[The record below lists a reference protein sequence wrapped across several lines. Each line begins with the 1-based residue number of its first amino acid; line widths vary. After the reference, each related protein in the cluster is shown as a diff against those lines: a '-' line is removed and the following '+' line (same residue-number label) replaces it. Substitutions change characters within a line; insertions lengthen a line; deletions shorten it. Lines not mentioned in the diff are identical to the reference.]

1 MKLTQCLPASESG
14 EEPLTYM
21 TRYMAWGYCSW
32 TSFTGQQKPGDDFWV
47 RVAFQVN
54 GVCQGR
60 ALESSSLWV
69 PFLGDNI
76 MHVVVY
82 HWRRSRV
89 PTLLSSPHSHSRI
102 LLPFL
107 TLTDS
112 DWSRGSLG
120 QSKRLG
126 TFKVTLLSPPKHYL
140 SFIFRQLSYFIFLCI
155 I

>member
-1 MKLTQCLPASESG
+1 MKSHSHIWPGTWHGVIAH
-14 EEPLTYM
+14 
-21 TRYMAWGYCSW
+21 
-32 TSFTGQQKPGDDFWV
+32 GQAARDNRSLGI
-47 RVAFQVN
+47 AFQVN

-60 ALESSSLWV
+60 ALESSSVWV

-82 HWRRSRV
+82 HRRRSRV
-89 PTLLSSPHSHSRI
+89 PILLSSSHPHSRI
-102 LLPFL
+102 LTFL

-112 DWSRGSLG
+112 DCSRGSLG

-140 SFIFRQLSYFIFLCI
+140 SFIFRQLSYFIFLCVI
-155 I
+155 